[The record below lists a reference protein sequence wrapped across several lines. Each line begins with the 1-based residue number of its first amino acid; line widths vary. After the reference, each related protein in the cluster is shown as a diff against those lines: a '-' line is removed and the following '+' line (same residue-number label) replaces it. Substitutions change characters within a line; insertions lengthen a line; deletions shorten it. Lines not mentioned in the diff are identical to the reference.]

1 MFLYFDGCSHTWG
14 DDLEDNLNERFSTL
28 VSNHFLADHENGSR
42 KGSSND
48 EITERTLTFI
58 KNNPCDIGVVVMA
71 KESRFIFNPVYK
83 TIMPG
88 LAHKPS
94 KHPPKPGRRWAEKYE
109 LSEIFFS
116 KLYTHRVGATQF
128 YKNRFILEHAFKKKG
143 IPLILLQWTNLK
155 YEENKRKPGECVYKD
170 YCEGSLPLITSW
182 VLPSLLGLPKD
193 KEYFYSE
200 HQKQIA
206 GHPNKRGHR
215 KIADLIIE
223 LIDTH

>member
-128 YKNRFILEHAFKKKG
+128 YKNRFILEQAFKKKG
-143 IPLILLQWTNLK
+143 IPLILLQWINLK
-155 YEENKRKPGECVYKD
+155 YDGECVYKD

-182 VLPSLLGLPKD
+182 ILPSLLGLPKT

-200 HQKQIA
+200 HQKEVV
-206 GHPNKRGHR
+206 GHPNKKGHR

>member
-58 KNNPCDIGVVVMA
+58 KNNPCDIGVVVMTQ
-71 KESRFIFNPVYK
+71 ETRFKFNPVYK

-88 LAHKPS
+88 FGHKPS
-94 KHPPKPGRRWAEKYE
+94 KYPPKPSEKENHE
-109 LSEIFFS
+109 LSKIFFS
-116 KLYTHRVGATQF
+116 KLYTSEVGAIQF
-128 YKNRFILEHAFKKKG
+128 YKNRFILEQAFKKKG
-143 IPLILLQWTNLK
+143 IPLILLQWINLK
-155 YEENKRKPGECVYKD
+155 YDGECVYKD

-182 VLPSLLGLPKD
+182 ILPSLLGLPKA

-200 HQKQIA
+200 HQKQVA
-206 GHPNKRGHR
+206 GHPNKKGHR

>member
-14 DDLEDNLNERFSTL
+14 QDLEDNLNERFSTL
-28 VSNHFLADHENGSR
+28 VSNHFSADHENGSK

-58 KNNPCDIGVVVMA
+58 KNNPCDFGVVLMTY
-71 KESRFIFNPVYK
+71 ETRFKFNPVYK
-83 TIMPG
+83 TITPG
-88 LAHKPS
+88 IDRK
-94 KHPPKPGRRWAEKYE
+94 RWSERHE
-109 LSEIFFS
+109 ISEIFFS
-116 KLYTHRVGATQF
+116 KLFTSKVGSIQF
-128 YKNRFILEHAFKKKG
+128 YKNRFILEQAFKKKG
-143 IPLILLQWTNLK
+143 IPLILLQWINLK
-155 YEENKRKPGECVYKD
+155 YDGECVYKD

-182 VLPSLLGLPKD
+182 ILPSLLGLPKV

-200 HQKQIA
+200 HLKEVV
-206 GHPNKRGHR
+206 GHPNKKGHR

>member
-14 DDLEDNLNERFSTL
+14 EDLEDNLNERFSTL
-28 VSNHFLADHENGSR
+28 VSNHFSADHENGSR

-58 KNNPCDIGVVVMA
+58 KNNPCDIGVVVMTQ
-71 KESRFIFNPVYK
+71 ETRFKFNPVYK

-94 KHPPKPGRRWAEKYE
+94 KYPPKPGRRWAEKYE

-116 KLYTHRVGATQF
+116 KLYTSEVGAIQF
-128 YKNRFILEHAFKKKG
+128 YKNRFILEQAFKKKG
-143 IPLILLQWTNLK
+143 IPLILLQWINLK
-155 YEENKRKPGECVYKD
+155 YDGECVYKD

-182 VLPSLLGLPKD
+182 ILPSLLGLPKT

-200 HQKQIA
+200 HQKEVA
-206 GHPNKRGHR
+206 GHPNKKGHR

>member
-14 DDLEDNLNERFSTL
+14 QDLEDNLNERFSTL
-28 VSNHFLADHENGSR
+28 VSNHFSADHENGSR

-58 KNNPCDIGVVVMA
+58 KNNPCDFGVVLMTY
-71 KESRFIFNPVYK
+71 ETRFKFNPVYK

-88 LAHKPS
+88 IDRK
-94 KHPPKPGRRWAEKYE
+94 RWSERHE
-109 LSEIFFS
+109 ISEIFFS
-116 KLYTHRVGATQF
+116 KLFTSKVGSIQF
-128 YKNRFILEHAFKKKG
+128 YKNRFILEQAFKKKG
-143 IPLILLQWTNLK
+143 IPLILLQWINLK
-155 YEENKRKPGECVYKD
+155 YDGECVYKD
-170 YCEGSLPLITSW
+170 YCEGSLPIITSW
-182 VLPSLLGLPKD
+182 ILPSLLGLPKV

-200 HQKQIA
+200 HQKEVV
-206 GHPNKRGHR
+206 GHPNKKGHR